1 MLITPTKKFWEVF
14 RSTNGALSCCE
25 SLFIMQAAA
34 LAPKG
39 IYIECG
45 VAYGKSAISA
55 LQILKEYE
63 NGKDDVRFILVDPL
77 FDDIEI
83 AKSVEKTVCSITEKL
98 IPRCY
103 EGAYS
108 TKIIPQYEKYSY
120 AMLDSGDHEQTIL
133 DEFYLIKDRMVS
145 GGVIVMHDLDSQ
157 YIRVREVYNMFLA
170 TGNYEEI
177 IPDWKSIE
185 AYAEENNL
193 EDGTNQ
199 SWHHSE
205 LKHPKFVGALKRK

>member
-1 MLITPTKKFWEVF
+1 MITPTKEFWEVF
-14 RSTNGALSCCE
+14 RNTNGALSCCE

-63 NGKDDVRFILVDPL
+63 NEKDDVQFILVDPL
-77 FDDIEI
+77 FEDIEVV
-83 AKSVEKTVCSITEKL
+83 KSVEKSVCSVTDKL

-108 TKIIPQYEKYSY
+108 TEIISQHEKYSY
-120 AMLDSGDHEQTIL
+120 AMLDSGDHEQTII
-133 DEFYLIKDRMVS
+133 DEFHLIKDKMVS
-145 GGVIVMHDLDSQ
+145 GGVIVLHDLDSQ
-157 YIRVREVYNMFLA
+157 FIRVREVYGMFLA
-170 TGNYEEI
+170 TGNYEEVK
-177 IPDWKSIE
+177 PNWDEIE
-185 AYAEENNL
+185 LYEEEQNL

-205 LKHPKFVGALKRK
+205 LKHPKFIGALKRK

>member
-1 MLITPTKKFWEVF
+1 
-14 RSTNGALSCCE
+14 
-25 SLFIMQAAA
+25 
-34 LAPKG
+34 
-39 IYIECG
+39 
-45 VAYGKSAISA
+45 
-55 LQILKEYE
+55 
-63 NGKDDVRFILVDPL
+63 
-77 FDDIEI
+77 
-83 AKSVEKTVCSITEKL
+83 
-98 IPRCY
+98 
-103 EGAYS
+103 
-108 TKIIPQYEKYSY
+108 
-120 AMLDSGDHEQTIL
+120 MLDSGDHEQTIL